1 MAQPKAVDRAGENPS
16 WPKNEARPLTNG
28 TGGNGQPPGLRSLD
42 TGQAKFCVY
51 CFSHA
56 VS

>member
-16 WPKNEARPLTNG
+16 WPKKEARPLTNG

-42 TGQAKFCVY
+42 TGQAKFWVY